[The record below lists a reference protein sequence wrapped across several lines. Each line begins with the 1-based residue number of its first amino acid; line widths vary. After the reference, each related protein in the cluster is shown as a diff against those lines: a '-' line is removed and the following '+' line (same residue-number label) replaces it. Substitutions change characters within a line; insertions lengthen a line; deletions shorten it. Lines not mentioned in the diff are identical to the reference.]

1 MFEPTPLPPFNRKA
15 IIAFVAALFALISLC
30 LGVAPIPFLGLVCY
44 PSALLLGIVA
54 VVLGLW
60 AQSEIRM
67 NGEGGRTLALIS
79 VWSGGFTLLAIVC
92 FVTIGVLLI
101 PRIYDYLSQ
110 FLNQHDLNPF

>member
-1 MFEPTPLPPFNRKA
+1 MREPTLIPPFNRKA

-30 LGVAPIPFLGLVCY
+30 IGLAPIPFLGLICY

-54 VVLGLW
+54 VVLGVW
-60 AQSEIRM
+60 SQYEMRM
-67 NGEGGRTLALIS
+67 TGEGGRTLALIS
-79 VWSGGFTLLAIVC
+79 VWMGGFTLLAVACLIA
-92 FVTIGVLLI
+92 IGVLVI